1 MALTQSEDR
10 ERRRETAAMRRMFRA
25 FARVGI
31 DLQTVP
37 ATPREAVEIAERNIA
52 RLAEIER
59 VMSRRVAP
67 TAPTP
72 ERVAH
77 AIAVPREIEVTP
89 GQAPA
94 HRFEW
99 ALEGIRDRLS
109 PRCYDAAVRLRE
121 LYLAA
126 EPTSRIAD
134 PTAVGGSSDPS
145 KRLALTER
153 QEKAGREFA
162 WIMARLDQP
171 FRSVIRNFVL
181 EIVKHGSERCLTVA
195 EWGARATG
203 YNGDMAKAAGV
214 ATIKDGLARLAT
226 ICDGYDVA
234 VREQCGATDRL
245 MRSDLGRRAARDG
258 WIVALWTWCHKRGR
272 LPATQGEVDEI
283 RVIHDTDAKGLRSA
297 PPIELDRWHRRRDR
311 LTAIA
316 FRAADERRVT
326 I

>member
-1 MALTQSEDR
+1 MAGTTDR
-10 ERRRETAAMRRMFRA
+10 EQRRESVALRRMYRA
-25 FARVGI
+25 LARIGV

-37 ATPREAVEIAERNIA
+37 ATPREAVAIAERNIA
-52 RLAEIER
+52 KLSEIER

-77 AIAVPREIEVTP
+77 AVAPPREIEVTP

-121 LYLAA
+121 LHLAA

-181 EIVKHGSERCLTVA
+181 EIVKHGSERCLTIN
-195 EWGARATG
+195 EWGVRATG
-203 YNGDMAKAAGV
+203 YTDAAMAKAAGV
-214 ATIKDGLARLAT
+214 ATIKDALARLAT

-234 VREQCGATDRL
+234 VREQCSATDRL

-258 WIVALWTWCHKRGR
+258 WIVAFWTWCHKHGR
-272 LPATQGEVDEI
+272 LPRTQGEVDAI
-283 RVIHDTDAKGLRSA
+283 RVIHDTDAKNLRSA
-297 PPIELDRWHRRRDR
+297 PPIELDRWRRRRDR

>member
-1 MALTQSEDR
+1 MAVMQSEDR
-10 ERRRETAAMRRMFRA
+10 ERRREAAAARRLFRA
-25 FARVGI
+25 LARVGV

-37 ATPREAVEIAERNIA
+37 ASAREAVDLIERNIA
-52 RLAEIER
+52 KVAEIER
-59 VMSRRVAP
+59 AMSRRVAP

-72 ERVAH
+72 ERIAH
-77 AIAVPREIEVTP
+77 AIGAPRQIEVTP

-99 ALEGIRDRLS
+99 ALDGIRDRLS

-121 LYLAA
+121 LHLVT

-153 QEKAGREFA
+153 QEKAGRELA

-171 FRSVIRNFVL
+171 FRGVIRNFVL
-181 EIVKHGSERCLTVA
+181 EVVKHGAERCLTVA

-203 YNGDMAKAAGV
+203 YCGDMAKAAGV
-214 ATIKDGLARLAT
+214 ATIKDALARLAT

-234 VREQCGATDRL
+234 VREQCSATDRL

-283 RVIHDTDAKGLRSA
+283 RVIHDTDAKGLRCA
-297 PPIELDRWHRRRDR
+297 PPIELDRWRRRRDR

-316 FRAADERRVT
+316 FRAEDERRVAF
-326 I
+326 